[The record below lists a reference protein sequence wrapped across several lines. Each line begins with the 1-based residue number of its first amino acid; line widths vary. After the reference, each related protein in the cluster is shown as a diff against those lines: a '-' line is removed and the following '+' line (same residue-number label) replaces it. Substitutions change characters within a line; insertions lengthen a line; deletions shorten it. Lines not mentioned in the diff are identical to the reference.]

1 MSPAIWR
8 HETGLEGAKMILG
21 VEKKLLRPAFLIG
34 VLALFLSVPAVLGQS
49 VKDLPP
55 PPPPWRPKPTPT
67 PTPPKPPE
75 AGDIDTIKISSNLVM
90 VPVSITDQQ
99 GQAVQGLKVADFRLE
114 EEGKQQE
121 ITAIGD
127 PEQVPLAI
135 AILFDISSSVGQK
148 GFFVSQQNA
157 AAAFLKQVM
166 KPNDK
171 AAIFT
176 ITATPNVIQ
185 PLSSAEASAAK
196 LLTIPPATSH
206 VPTAFYDTVIA
217 AAKYLTNNAE
227 SSYRRVIV
235 VLSDGDDN
243 FSDQIRDSALA
254 DYNASLAAQQSA
266 QGTPAAGANAKQN
279 AQPARGQ
286 LREILQRRHQQ
297 AVGAVQKAVQ
307 QADVIFYSVNPGGPS
322 IKLNQIAMR
331 AERGME
337 AIAEATGG
345 TAFVPEADADLE
357 RVFRQVAAELRGQ
370 YLLQYYG
377 DSQAPVG
384 QFRKIQ
390 VAVPARND
398 VRVRARQGYYPKK
411 PAN

>member
-1 MSPAIWR
+1 MLGQLVWR
-8 HETGLEGAKMILG
+8 HDTDSKGVKMIVG
-21 VEKKLLRPAFLIG
+21 VEKKLLRPVFLLG
-34 VLALFLSVPAVLGQS
+34 VLAIFLSIPTVQGQQTM
-49 VKDLPP
+49 PP
-55 PPPPWRPKPTPT
+55 PPPPWKPKPTPT
-67 PTPPKPPE
+67 PKPIEPE
-75 AGDIDTIKISSNLVM
+75 VISDVIKTTSNLVM
-90 VPVSITDQQ
+90 VPVSVTDQQ
-99 GQAVQGLKVADFRLE
+99 GQAVQGLTKNDFRLL

-121 ITAIGD
+121 ISGIGD

-135 AILFDISSSVGQK
+135 ALLFDVSSSTSQK

-157 AAAFLKQVM
+157 AATFLKLVM

-176 ITATPNVIQ
+176 IMDKPKMIQ
-185 PLSSAEASAAK
+185 PLASAATSAAK
-196 LLTIPPATSH
+196 MLTIPAATTP
-206 VPTAFYDTVIA
+206 VPTAFYDTVSA
-217 AAKYLTNNAE
+217 AAKYLMTSAPSN
-227 SSYRRVIV
+227 YRRVIV

-243 FSDQIRDSALA
+243 FSERIQQMAVADSKTTLSGQQLSTSRLALQQR
-254 DYNASLAAQQSA
+254 NHQLAV
-266 QGTPAAGANAKQN
+266 T
-279 AQPARGQ
+279 
-286 LREILQRRHQQ
+286 E
-297 AVGAVQKAVQ
+297 VQKDVQ

-337 AIAEATGG
+337 AIAETTGG
-345 TAFVPEADADLE
+345 TAFVPDSDADLE

-377 DSQAPVG
+377 NSDAAPGV
-384 QFRKIQ
+384 FRKIQ

-411 PAN
+411 SD

>member
-1 MSPAIWR
+1 
-8 HETGLEGAKMILG
+8 MILG
-21 VEKKLLRPAFLIG
+21 VEKKLLWPAFLIG
-34 VLALFLSVPAVLGQS
+34 VLALFLSVAAVLAQS
-49 VKDLPP
+49 TKDLPP
-55 PPPPWRPKPTPT
+55 PPPLWRPKPTPT

-75 AGDIDTIKISSNLVM
+75 AGEIDVIKTTSNLVM

-99 GQAVQGLKVADFRLE
+99 GQAVQGLKIPDFRLE
-114 EEGKQQE
+114 EEGKHQE

-148 GFFVSQQNA
+148 GFFASQQNA
-157 AAAFLKQVM
+157 AAAFLRQVM
-166 KPNDK
+166 KPKDV

-185 PLSSAEASAAK
+185 PLSTAEASAAK

-217 AAKYLTNNAE
+217 AAKYLTDNAE

-243 FSDQIRDSALA
+243 FSEQIRDSALA
-254 DYNASLAAQQSA
+254 DFNASLAAQQP
-266 QGTPAAGANAKQN
+266 QGTPAGGANSKQSV
-279 AQPARGQ
+279 QPTRGQ
-286 LREILQRRHQQ
+286 LRTVLQQRHQQ
-297 AVGAVQKAVQ
+297 AVAAVQKAVQ

-337 AIAEATGG
+337 AIAETTGG
-345 TAFVPEADADLE
+345 TAFVPDSDADLE
-357 RVFRQVAAELRGQ
+357 RVFRQVGAELRGQ

-377 DSQAPVG
+377 DSGAPAG
-384 QFRKIQ
+384 QFRRIK
-390 VAVPARND
+390 VAVPARAD